1 MNAYIGDKKGIT
13 NSSKA
18 KPACAIN
25 LCSYLLLVGITQ
37 VHLGI
42 NILNMYPQEKENLI
56 TWPKI
61 KAVIKWPNSWRMIA
75 SIG

>member
-1 MNAYIGDKKGIT
+1 MNVYIGDKKGIT

-25 LCSYLLLVGITQ
+25 RCSYLLLVGITQ

-42 NILNMYPQEKENLI
+42 NHMGVRKLSRPGPPEFLR
-56 TWPKI
+56 P
-61 KAVIKWPNSWRMIA
+61 
-75 SIG
+75 